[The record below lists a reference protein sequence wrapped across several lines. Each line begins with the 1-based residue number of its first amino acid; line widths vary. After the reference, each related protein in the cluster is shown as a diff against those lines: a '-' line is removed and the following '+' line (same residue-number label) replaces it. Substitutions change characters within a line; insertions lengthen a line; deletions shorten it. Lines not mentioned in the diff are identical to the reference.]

1 MTNKFVYLTT
11 HKMASKET
19 NEVIYDYLDQYEL
32 SIDSLAPYNCLVVT
46 DNCDQEFL
54 FEKSDII
61 TNFLNDGKMVI
72 FSGNIATPWLQGA
85 SLFVPKVINNYTDYE
100 VQVVMDNPIYAGV
113 EIDDMVFKKGVA
125 GFFARGHHEA
135 PKGADVY
142 LTLGEGRPVTYVD
155 RVSSNGTIIV
165 HAGFDLFGYALNAGN
180 MGSGTTADKIGPQF
194 LQFCLDELEML
205 SAKKATTRRKIA
217 VISSGTSHHIRS
229 YKTGEFAKHIT
240 KVIPVRELAT
250 ASFDD
255 IDVLIVPSQTNMS
268 VFLPQ
273 KHRID
278 EFADAGGIVVS
289 FGHQFE
295 EWLPKDVNW
304 ELRPTNFWW
313 WLEKDAKSG
322 LVLTGGEND
331 LFKNYIT
338 LADATWHQHGVY
350 FPQGEVESLVETEDG
365 GKVFY
370 IDRQRSKG
378 TWIITTLDPDFH
390 YGHYF
395 MPATERFLRGFMP
408 WLENGEI

>member
-1 MTNKFVYLTT
+1 MTNKFVYL
-11 HKMASKET
+11 ASQNMKKE
-19 NEVIYDYLDQYEL
+19 EGGIFDYLNQYDL
-32 SIDSLAPYNCLVVT
+32 SLENLAPYKCLVIT
-46 DNCDQEFL
+46 DNCDQEYL
-54 FEKSDII
+54 FEKSDVI
-61 TNFLNDGKMVI
+61 TAYLNEGNMLV
-72 FSGNIATPWLQGA
+72 FSGNIATPWLQGT
-85 SLFVPKVINNYTDYE
+85 SLFVPKKINSFKDYE
-100 VQVVMDNPIYAGV
+100 VQIPMVNSIFADV
-113 EIDDMVFKKGVA
+113 EIDDLVFRKGVA
-125 GFFARGHHEA
+125 GFFARGHHVA
-135 PKGADVY
+135 PEGADVY
-142 LTLGEGRPVTYVD
+142 VTLGEGRPVTYVD
-155 RVSSNGTIIV
+155 RVSTKGTIVV
-165 HAGFDLFGYALNAGN
+165 HAGSSLFSYTAEGNSN

-194 LQFCLDELEML
+194 VQFCEYEIEALEEKKV
-205 SAKKATTRRKIA
+205 AKRRKIA
-217 VISSGTSHHIRS
+217 VVSSGTSHHIRS
-229 YKTGEFAKHIT
+229 YKTGEFAKHIS
-240 KVIPVRELAT
+240 KVIPVREFAT
-250 ASFDD
+250 ASLEDV
-255 IDVLIVPSQTNMS
+255 DVLIIPSQTNMS

-273 KHRID
+273 KHRVD

-295 EWLPKDVNW
+295 EWLPADVNW

-313 WLEKDAKSG
+313 WLEKDANSG

-350 FPQGEVESLVETEDG
+350 FPENEVESLVETEDG